1 MKIKQKYK
9 RDERLSFW
17 GNFIYEFGLVFLIV
31 FVNSHGHIML
41 YNRLIREQIDVYRMS
56 VYMLMFLLVGC
67 TISAVLVYLTR
78 ARIYSRN
85 IQLICKAAQR
95 VAEGDFSVH
104 IETFPEKMFKNELDI
119 LKEDFNKMVRELSSI
134 ENIKDD
140 FVADVSHEIKTPL
153 SLIQGYADLLQTPG
167 LSNEKRSEY
176 IQLISQAIHK
186 LNDLVENILRLNKVE
201 NKNIIHKEKFF
212 LDEQIRCA
220 IISFEDKFDEKNISL
235 EAELDEVVIRS
246 DRASLELVWNNIL
259 SNAVKFT
266 PCGGIISVSLKE
278 KNDCIVATIKD
289 NGCGMDEETQ
299 KRIFEK
305 FYQGD
310 SSHSSEGNGLGLA
323 LVKKIVDMLDGSVRV
338 RSKVGKGTEFEV
350 VLRNM

>member
-17 GNFIYEFGLVFLIV
+17 NNFIYEFGSVFLIV
-31 FVNSHGHIML
+31 FVNSYGLIML
-41 YNRLIREQIDVYRMS
+41 YTRLLKERVDIPRFS
-56 VYMLMFLLVGC
+56 VYVLLFLLTSC
-67 TISAVLVYLTR
+67 AISSVLVYFTR

-95 VAEGDFSVH
+95 VAEGDFSVRLK
-104 IETFPEKMFKNELDI
+104 TFPEKTIKTEIDI

-167 LSNEKRSEY
+167 LSNEKRNEY

-201 NKNIIHKEKFF
+201 NKSIIHKEKFF
-212 LDEQIRCA
+212 LDEQLRCA
-220 IISFEDKFDEKNISL
+220 IISFEEKIEEKNISL
-235 EAELDEVVIRS
+235 EADLDEVVIKS

-259 SNAVKFT
+259 SNAIKFT
-266 PCGGIISVSLKE
+266 PFGGTVSVKLKE
-278 KNDCIVATIKD
+278 KNEYIVATISD

-323 LVKKIVDMLDGSVRV
+323 LVKKIVDLLDGSVRV
-338 RSKVGKGTEFEV
+338 RSKPGKGTEFEV
-350 VLRNM
+350 VLKAI